1 MGCSCGH
8 PVRIQTSAEKGLM
21 SSDKKRIDIE
31 NGEEELIQD
40 YPGQEPDQPG
50 SPEPQPEPENEDR
63 EEPELEK
70 PEAERDDHVDKLL
83 RLRAEFENY
92 RKRVQRESAEAQTR
106 GRASLLAEF
115 LPILDNLDR
124 ALNAAEHHEERKV
137 LEGVQLT
144 HSLFTD
150 LLQKEGVKEI
160 DPQGSV
166 FDPELH
172 EAVMAEPSDEEEGI
186 VTRVFERG
194 YMIENRVLRPARVVV
209 SQGRSESQHA
219 HYHPRLLRDTWSG
232 QIRWPCED

>member
-50 SPEPQPEPENEDR
+50 SPEPQPEPE
-63 EEPELEK
+63 
-70 PEAERDDHVDKLL
+70 H
-83 RLRAEFENY
+83 
-92 RKRVQRESAEAQTR
+92 Q
-106 GRASLLAEF
+106 
-115 LPILDNLDR
+115 
-124 ALNAAEHHEERKV
+124 EERKV

-209 SQGRSESQHA
+209 SQGRSE
-219 HYHPRLLRDTWSG
+219 
-232 QIRWPCED
+232 

>member
-1 MGCSCGH
+1 MKTSKGGLSKMAI
-8 PVRIQTSAEKGLM
+8 VRWDPFRELTAVQDEFNRLLSRARG
-21 SSDKKRIDIE
+21 
-31 NGEEELIQD
+31 GEV
-40 YPGQEPDQPG
+40 
-50 SPEPQPEPENEDR
+50 
-63 EEPELEK
+63 
-70 PEAERDDHVDKLL
+70 AERQSWMPSVDVVETQEAIE
-83 RLRAEFENY
+83 LRAEVAGIEPEDINLEVEDNVLTISGERRFEQEVDEEKYY
-92 RKRVQRESAEAQTR
+92 RIERRYGSFSR
-106 GRASLLAEF
+106 SLA
-115 LPILDNLDR
+115 LPQSVDTDKIVARYENGIL
-124 ALNAAEHHEERKV
+124 EVKVPKVEEGKV

-209 SQGRSESQHA
+209 SQGRSE
-219 HYHPRLLRDTWSG
+219 
-232 QIRWPCED
+232 